1 MKTILISGGQG
12 EFAKELQKQ
21 NTEYEIIAPSKNE
34 MDITNIDDID
44 FQVFLNK
51 PDYFIHA
58 AALTRPMVIH
68 DNSPDESIS
77 VNIVGTSNVVLT
89 CMKYNIKLTYLSTDY
104 VYPGIDGNYDEEDYL
119 KPFTKYG
126 WSKLGGECSVRL
138 YDNHLILRMAMNKRP
153 FPHPKALADMR
164 KSLMY
169 IDEAAKVVLELLD
182 ECGTI
187 NVGGKSQSVYDFVS
201 ETNPSVKPIT
211 LDEISDVNMAKD
223 CSMNT
228 DKLKKIIDDTVI

>member
-1 MKTILISGGQG
+1 MKKILISGGQG

-21 NTEYEIIAPSKNE
+21 NTEYEIIAPSKSE
-34 MDITNIDDID
+34 MDVTDID
-44 FQVFLNK
+44 SLDFTVFSTK

-58 AALTRPMVIH
+58 GALTRPMVIH
-68 DNSPDESIS
+68 ENEPDKSINT
-77 VNIVGTSNVVLT
+77 NIIGTANVVLT
-89 CMKYNIKLTYLSTDY
+89 CMKYNIKLIYFSTDY

-119 KPFTKYG
+119 KPFTNYG

-153 FPHPKALADMR
+153 FPHPKALTDMK

-169 IDEAAKVVLELLD
+169 IDEVPQILLKLLD
-182 ECGTI
+182 ENGTI
-187 NVGGKSQSVYDFVS
+187 NFGGKSQSVYDFVR
-201 ETNPSVKPIT
+201 ETNSNIGKIT
-211 LDEISDVNMAKD
+211 LDEINDVNMATD

-228 DKLKKIIDDTVI
+228 NKLKRLINDTTF

>member
-1 MKTILISGGQG
+1 MKKILISGGQG

-21 NTEYEIIAPSKNE
+21 NTKYEIIAPPKKE
-34 MDITNIDDID
+34 MNVTDID
-44 FQVFLNK
+44 SLDFKVFSNK

-58 AALTRPMVIH
+58 GALTRPMVI
-68 DNSPDESIS
+68 NENEPDKSIKN
-77 VNIVGTSNVVLT
+77 NIIGTANVVLT
-89 CMKYNIKLTYLSTDY
+89 CMKYNIKLIYFSTDY

-119 KPFTKYG
+119 KPFTNYG

-153 FPHPKALADMR
+153 FPHPKALTDMK

-169 IDEAAKVVLELLD
+169 IDEVPETLLKLLD
-182 ECGTI
+182 ENGTI
-187 NVGGKSQSVYDFVS
+187 NFGGKSQSVYDFVK
-201 ETNPSVKPIT
+201 ETNSDIGKIT
-211 LDEISDVNMAKD
+211 LDEINDVNMATD

-228 DKLKKIIDDTVI
+228 DKLKRLINDTTF